1 MNTLKLVTLSLW
13 HSSLWQ
19 SACDIQA
26 CDIQA
31 CDTQHCANFKHIKLK
46 VYRAATMCLYIYL
59 GVLVEHPG
67 QFKLVLTLSTYYSL
81 STSVRGQGPWSL
93 LVACAY
99 ISCPHIYCLLVAHC
113 AHISCP
119 PAHTYWQSLVVLC
132 LRSPLRFGHK
142 LCIPSTEST
151 FPFQRQH
158 KVCLLSAIKGL
169 ILQPSPNR
177 IRVSLKN

>member
-1 MNTLKLVTLSLW
+1 MLSRLFPNERILMEKGRLKSTYILWFGTTATFQFLSWLW
-13 HSSLWQ
+13 GDSPARIWEWVP
-19 SACDIQA
+19 
-26 CDIQA
+26 
-31 CDTQHCANFKHIKLK
+31 KLM
-46 VYRAATMCLYIYL
+46 V
-59 GVLVEHPG
+59 
-67 QFKLVLTLSTYYSL
+67 TLSTYYSL

-151 FPFQRQH
+151 LHFQRQH
-158 KVCLLSAIKGL
+158 KVCLLSAIEGL
-169 ILQPSPNR
+169 ILQPSTNR
-177 IRVSLKN
+177 YQFSPRN